1 VAGQAGVNV
10 QTLRYY
16 ERRGLLPAPA
26 RRESGYRMYDAD
38 AVGVV
43 RFIKRAQELGFTL
56 TEIETLLQLAE
67 GGPQSCEAARQLAS
81 DKIAELDRRLQTLQ
95 TMRDALGRLLAT
107 CSLPRSERDCP
118 LLCAIGDA

>member
-1 VAGQAGVNV
+1 
-10 QTLRYY
+10 
-16 ERRGLLPAPA
+16 
-26 RRESGYRMYDAD
+26 MYDAD